1 MQFSR
6 VPYFFTSDNMALE
19 TGLIRVI
26 YILGIWMLISGFSAL
41 LTLSHEIKWMFTEV
55 TMTLESGRIHP
66 GCRNSRFCSYIV
78 LDFFGF
84 CLTTPP
90 APRHPRIF
98 DETPGR
104 EEVMS
109 WEISFSKDP
118 RWAESSA
125 NAQDGSIPQHTPPV
139 WAASWICLTGS
150 RKKMPHLAKLG
161 SWNQES
167 PGCHLLLPSSLR

>member
-1 MQFSR
+1 MQNFNDFQSHIHFSSFL
-6 VPYFFTSDNMALE
+6 PGDLCLHITLLSAWKTALAYFPVKAVATA
-19 TGLIRVI
+19 
-26 YILGIWMLISGFSAL
+26 GFVH
-41 LTLSHEIKWMFTEV
+41 TLFWIFLVFASPR
-55 TMTLESGRIHP
+55 LPPHP
-66 GCRNSRFCSYIV
+66 G
-78 LDFFGF
+78 
-84 CLTTPP
+84 
-90 APRHPRIF
+90 IF

-109 WEISFSKDP
+109 QEISFSKDP

-125 NAQDGSIPQHTPPV
+125 NTQDGSIPQHTPPV

-167 PGCHLLLPSSLR
+167 PGCHLPLLSSLR